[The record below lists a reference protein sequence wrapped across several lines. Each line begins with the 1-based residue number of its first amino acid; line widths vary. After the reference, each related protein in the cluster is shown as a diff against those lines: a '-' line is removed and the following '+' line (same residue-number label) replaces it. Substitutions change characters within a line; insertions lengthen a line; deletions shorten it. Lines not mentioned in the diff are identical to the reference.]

1 MSTIKVNKIEHT
13 GTTAGG
19 VEVDSSG
26 HVQVDGVQMP
36 TAGPLSNRNK
46 IINGNMRIDQRN
58 SGSSVTADNS
68 FAVDRFVFRTVG
80 GGAITAQQSTTAPS
94 GFVNSY
100 SITVSTADSSI
111 ASTDNYQL
119 VHRIEGNNTA
129 DLMFGTSSAKTVTL
143 SFWVRSSVTGTFGGN
158 LQNNAA
164 DRSYVFQYTIN
175 TADTWEY
182 KTITVAGDTS
192 GKWLTTNAAGVC
204 VTWDLGSGTDFEGTA
219 NSWNA
224 ANKRRASGNVQLIGQ
239 ANATLFLTGVQLE
252 VGEKATPF
260 EHRSYSD
267 ELARCHRYYY
277 KIGPS
282 DGTDTFGPV
291 FTDSATASYL
301 NNVFPVPMRADPT
314 ALEQSG
320 TASDYVVRTGGSSRT
335 CSSVPVTDS
344 TTNKYAYQV
353 KFTVSSGQTTGHA
366 GYVRSADVTTAF
378 LAWSAEL

>member
-192 GKWLTTNAAGVC
+192 GTWLTTNAAGVC

>member
-1 MSTIKVNKIEHT
+1 M
-13 GTTAGG
+13 
-19 VEVDSSG
+19 
-26 HVQVDGVQMP
+26 
-36 TAGPLSNRNK
+36 
-46 IINGNMRIDQRN
+46 
-58 SGSSVTADNS
+58 
-68 FAVDRFVFRTVG
+68 
-80 GGAITAQQSTTAPS
+80 
-94 GFVNSY
+94 
-100 SITVSTADSSI
+100 
-111 ASTDNYQL
+111 
-119 VHRIEGNNTA
+119 
-129 DLMFGTSSAKTVTL
+129 
-143 SFWVRSSVTGTFGGN
+143 
-158 LQNNAA
+158 
-164 DRSYVFQYTIN
+164 
-175 TADTWEY
+175 
-182 KTITVAGDTS
+182 
-192 GKWLTTNAAGVC
+192 
-204 VTWDLGSGTDFEGTA
+204 
-219 NSWNA
+219 
-224 ANKRRASGNVQLIGQ
+224 IGQ

>member
-1 MSTIKVNKIEHT
+1 MSVIKVNKIEST

-26 HVQVDGVQMP
+26 HVTVDGVQMP
-36 TAGPLSNRNK
+36 TTGALSNRNK

-58 SGSSVTADNS
+58 GGSSVTADNS

-111 ASTDNYQL
+111 AATDNYQL

-129 DLMFGTSSAKTVTL
+129 DLLFGTASAKTVTL

-192 GKWLTTNAAGVC
+192 GTWLTTNAAGVC
-204 VTWDLGSGTDFEGTA
+204 VTWDLGSGTNFEGTA

-224 ANKRRASGNVQLIGQ
+224 ANNRRASGNVQLIGQ
-239 ANATLFLTGVQLE
+239 ANATLFLTGIQLE

-260 EHRSYSD
+260 EHRSYGD
-267 ELARCHRYYY
+267 ERMSCMRYYESY
-277 KIGPS
+277 WQDAG
-282 DGTDTFGPV
+282 GTST
-291 FTDSATASYL
+291 SYSSH
-301 NNVFPVPMRADPT
+301 VGTTGGYFPVGAFKVPKRAIPT
-314 ALEQSG
+314 CNVL
-320 TASDYVVRTGGSSRT
+320 ASDAVMTYF
-335 CSSVPVTDS
+335 
-344 TTNKYAYQV
+344 TNYITKENWYGYYSA
-353 KFTVSSGQTTGHA
+353 GHN
-366 GYVRSADVTTAF
+366 RSYSWEAN
-378 LAWSAEL
+378 AEL

>member
-36 TAGPLSNRNK
+36 TAGALSHRNK
-46 IINGNMRIDQRN
+46 IINGNMRVDQRN
-58 SGSSVTADNS
+58 GGSSVTADNS

-80 GGAITAQQSTTAPS
+80 GGAVTAQQSTTAPS
-94 GFVNSY
+94 EFVNSY

-111 ASTDNYQL
+111 AATDNYQL

-129 DLMFGTSSAKTVTL
+129 DLLFGTSSAKTVTL

-192 GKWLTTNAAGVC
+192 GTWLTTNAAGIC
-204 VTWDLGSGTDFEGTA
+204 VTWDLGSGANFEGTA

-224 ANKRRASGNVQLIGQ
+224 ANNRRASGNVQLIGQ

-267 ELARCHRYYY
+267 ELARCQRYYY
-277 KIGPS
+277 QIEADSNVNLAQTNDGYARMQIGHP
-282 DGTDTFGPV
+282 TT
-291 FTDSATASYL
+291 
-301 NNVFPVPMRADPT
+301 MRADPT
-314 ALEQSG
+314 ATATGWYTFAKSHTLLGYG
-320 TASDYVVRTGGSSRT
+320 T
-335 CSSVPVTDS
+335 
-344 TTNKYAYQV
+344 
-353 KFTVSSGQTTGHA
+353 TTGNKTFPA
-366 GYVRSADVTTAF
+366 VT
-378 LAWSAEL
+378 LSAEL

>member
-129 DLMFGTSSAKTVTL
+129 DLMFGTYSAKTVTL
-143 SFWVRSSVTGTFGGN
+143 SFWVRSSVTGTFGGT

-164 DRSYVFQYTIN
+164 DSSYVFQYTIN

-192 GKWLTTNAAGVC
+192 GTWLTTNAAGVC

>member
-1 MSTIKVNKIEHT
+1 MSVIKVNKMEST

-26 HVQVDGVQMP
+26 HVQIDGQQMP
-36 TAGPLSNRNK
+36 TAGALSNRNK

-58 SGSSVTADNS
+58 DGSSVTADNS

-94 GFVNSY
+94 EFVNSY

-111 ASTDNYQL
+111 AATDNYQL

-129 DLMFGTSSAKTVTL
+129 DLLFGTASAKPVTL

-192 GKWLTTNAAGVC
+192 GTWLTTNAAGVC
-204 VTWDLGSGTDFEGTA
+204 VTWDLGSGTNFEGTA

-224 ANKRRASGNVQLIGQ
+224 ANNRRASGNVQLIGQ
-239 ANATLFLTGVQLE
+239 ASATLFLTGVQLE

-260 EHRSYSD
+260 EHRSFGD
-267 ELARCHRYYY
+267 ELARCQRYFQDFTSVNS
-277 KIGPS
+277 KIRGSRYNSSSGVDQTAYLPVRMRAQPNVTIVSSS
-282 DGTDTFGPV
+282 DGGANSSLQVDQRAAEKIVFEANPTGSNSGVFMEFTF
-291 FTDSATASYL
+291 
-301 NNVFPVPMRADPT
+301 
-314 ALEQSG
+314 
-320 TASDYVVRTGGSSRT
+320 T
-335 CSSVPVTDS
+335 CE
-344 TTNKYAYQV
+344 
-353 KFTVSSGQTTGHA
+353 
-366 GYVRSADVTTAF
+366 
-378 LAWSAEL
+378 AEL